1 MPSNAA
7 VLLQYFMTQGV
18 PWKVKPENTEQEI
31 PDYTPPP
38 PPPPPLLLL
47 LILLFLTLQS
57 YVGFGLLLRIFPG
70 PSVFDKLTQ
79 AGIELLI

>member
-1 MPSNAA
+1 MSETPTNAA

-31 PDYTPPP
+31 LDYTPPP
-38 PPPPPLLLL
+38 PPPLLL

-79 AGIELLI
+79 AGIVLLI